1 MAHPRERTEGRTST
15 VKDRKRR
22 VVHLVA
28 AFAFVL
34 VGILIFG
41 AFKAGKPQIEKTS
54 QAPSPPAVRIFEV
67 ETGSRT
73 VMIMSEGTVRA
84 SQEISLVPEVAGKVF
99 FVSPSLAS
107 GGRFRKGETLL
118 RIDPVDY
125 RLALTL
131 AEAKVRDAESILQL
145 TQEEAQVALEEWRM
159 FPADGSESTD
169 SPPPLVVKEPQLAA
183 AKAGLEAARADL
195 EKARLNLDR
204 TEVKAPF
211 DGRVTEE
218 NVDVGQY
225 VVPGQALASLYST
238 QTAEIALP
246 LEVDDL
252 FWFHVPG
259 FTPGDNPGSP
269 ATVRATVAGRDLSWQ
284 GEVVRSDGRLDE
296 RTRMIKVVVAVDEP
310 YAKKP
315 PLIVGLFVTVE
326 IEGSTLPD
334 SAVVPRSAL
343 RQDDLVWVVGDED
356 RLAFRKV
363 DVARPQGDEVLIK
376 AGLRQGDRVVVS
388 PLKAVTDGMSVMIMT
403 AERGDGS

>member
-1 MAHPRERTEGRTST
+1 MAAIGF
-15 VKDRKRR
+15 
-22 VVHLVA
+22 L
-28 AFAFVL
+28 L
-34 VGILIFG
+34 LGIFIFN
-41 AFKAGKPQIEKTS
+41 AFKSGKPQLEKAS
-54 QAPSPPAVRIFEV
+54 QAPSLPAVKIVEV

-73 VMIMSEGTVRA
+73 VMITSEGTVRA
-84 SQEISLVPEVAGKVF
+84 SQEISLVPEVAGKVLS
-99 FVSPSLAS
+99 VSPSLAS

-131 AEAKVRDAESILQL
+131 AEAKVRDAESVLQL

-159 FPADGSESTD
+159 FPEDGSKSSD

-183 AKAGLEAARADL
+183 AKAGLEAAQADL

-211 DGRVTEE
+211 DGRVTQE

-238 QTAEIALP
+238 QTAEIVLP

-296 RTRMIKVVVAVDEP
+296 RTRMINVVVTVDEP

-326 IEGSTLPD
+326 IQGSTLPD
-334 SAVVPRSAL
+334 SAVIPRSGL
-343 RQDDLVWVVGDED
+343 RQDNVVWVVDDEG
-356 RLAFRKV
+356 RLVFRKV

-388 PLKAVTDGMSVMIMT
+388 QLKTATNGMRVKIMT

>member
-1 MAHPRERTEGRTST
+1 
-15 VKDRKRR
+15 
-22 VVHLVA
+22 VA
-28 AFAFVL
+28 AVAFVL

-41 AFKAGKPQIEKTS
+41 ALKAGKPQIEKAS
-54 QAPSPPAVRIFEV
+54 KAPSPPAVKIVEV
-67 ETGSRT
+67 ETGSRN
-73 VMIMSEGTVRA
+73 VMITSEGTVRA
-84 SQEISLVPEVAGKVF
+84 SQEISLVPEVAGKVLS
-99 FVSPSLAS
+99 VSPSLAS

-118 RIDPVDY
+118 SIDPVDY

-159 FPADGSESTD
+159 FPADGSESSD

-211 DGRVTEE
+211 DGRVMEE

-334 SAVVPRSAL
+334 SAAVPRSAL
-343 RQDDLVWVVGDED
+343 RQDDVVWVVDDED

-388 PLKAVTDGMSVMIMT
+388 PLKAATDGMSVMIMT

>member
-1 MAHPRERTEGRTST
+1 
-15 VKDRKRR
+15 
-22 VVHLVA
+22 VA
-28 AFAFVL
+28 AVAFVL
-34 VGILIFG
+34 VGVLVFG
-41 AFKAGKPQIEKTS
+41 ALKAGKPQIEKAN
-54 QAPSPPAVRIFEV
+54 QAPSLPVVKIVEV
-67 ETGSRT
+67 ETGPRT
-73 VMIMSEGTVRA
+73 VMITSEGTVRA
-84 SQEISLVPEVAGKVF
+84 SQEISLVPEVAGKVLS
-99 FVSPSLAS
+99 VSPSLAS

-159 FPADGSESTD
+159 FPADGSESSD

-211 DGRVTEE
+211 DGRVTQE

-225 VVPGQALASLYST
+225 VVTGQALASLYST

-296 RTRMIKVVVAVDEP
+296 RTRMINVVVAVDEP

-326 IEGSTLPD
+326 IEGTALPD
-334 SAVVPRSAL
+334 SALIPRSAL
-343 RQDDLVWVVGDED
+343 RQDNLVWVVDDEN
-356 RLAFRKV
+356 RLVFREV
-363 DVARPQGDEVLIK
+363 DVARAQGDEVLIK

-388 PLKAVTDGMSVMIMT
+388 SLKAATDGMSVKIIT
-403 AERGDGS
+403 AERGEGT

>member
-1 MAHPRERTEGRTST
+1 M
-15 VKDRKRR
+15 KDRKRR

>member
-1 MAHPRERTEGRTST
+1 
-15 VKDRKRR
+15 VKDTRR
-22 VVHLVA
+22 RLVHLVA
-28 AFAFVL
+28 AVAFVL
-34 VGILIFG
+34 VGILIFL
-41 AFKAGKPQIEKTS
+41 AFKSGKPQIEKAKQTI
-54 QAPSPPAVRIFEV
+54 QLPAVKTIEV

-73 VMIMSEGTVRA
+73 VVITSEGTVRA

-99 FVSPSLAS
+99 YVSPSLAS
-107 GGRFRKGETLL
+107 GGRFGKGETLL
-118 RIDPVDY
+118 RIDPLDY

-131 AEAKVRDAESILQL
+131 AEAKVRDAESRLQL
-145 TQEEAQVALEEWRM
+145 TQEEAQVAQEEWRM
-159 FPADGSESTD
+159 FPADGSESSD
-169 SPPPLVVKEPQLAA
+169 SPPPLVAKEPQLAA

-211 DGRVTEE
+211 DGRVTQE

-225 VVPGQALASLYST
+225 VAPGQALASLYST

-259 FTPGDNPGSP
+259 FTPGDNPRSP

-296 RTRMIKVVVAVDEP
+296 RTRMINVVVAVDEP

-326 IEGSTLPD
+326 IQGSTLPD
-334 SAVVPRSAL
+334 SAVIPRSAL
-343 RQDDLVWVVGDED
+343 RRDDVVWVVDDED
-356 RLAFRKV
+356 QLVFREV
-363 DVARPQGDEVLIK
+363 DVARPQGDEVLVK
-376 AGLRQGDRVVVS
+376 AGLRQGDRIVVS
-388 PLKAVTDGMSVMIMT
+388 PLKAATDGMSVKIMKT
-403 AERGDGS
+403 ERGDGS

>member
-1 MAHPRERTEGRTST
+1 M
-15 VKDRKRR
+15 KDRRR
-22 VVHLVA
+22 RLVHLVA
-28 AFAFVL
+28 AIAFVL
-34 VGILIFG
+34 VGLLIFG
-41 AFKAGKPQIEKTS
+41 ALKAGKPQIEKAN
-54 QAPSPPAVRIFEV
+54 QAPSPPAVKIVGV
-67 ETGSRT
+67 ETGPRT
-73 VMIMSEGTVRA
+73 VMITSEGTVRA
-84 SQEISLVPEVAGKVF
+84 SQEISLVPEVAGKVLS
-99 FVSPSLAS
+99 VSPSLAS
-107 GGRFRKGETLL
+107 GGRFRKGEMLL

-159 FPADGSESTD
+159 FPADGSESSD

-183 AKAGLEAARADL
+183 AKAGLEAARADR

-211 DGRVTEE
+211 DGRVTQE

-225 VVPGQALASLYST
+225 VAPGQALANLYST

-246 LEVDDL
+246 LEVGDL

-259 FTPGDNPGSP
+259 FTPGDNPGSL

-296 RTRMIKVVVAVDEP
+296 RTRMINVVVAVDEP

-326 IEGSTLPD
+326 IEGNTLPD
-334 SAVVPRSAL
+334 SAVIPRSAL
-343 RQDDLVWVVGDED
+343 HQDNVVWVVDDED
-356 RLAFRKV
+356 RLVFSKV
-363 DVARPQGDEVLIK
+363 DVARPQGDNVLIK
-376 AGLRQGDRVVVS
+376 AGLREGDRVVVS
-388 PLKAVTDGMSVMIMT
+388 PLKAPTNGMSVQIMT